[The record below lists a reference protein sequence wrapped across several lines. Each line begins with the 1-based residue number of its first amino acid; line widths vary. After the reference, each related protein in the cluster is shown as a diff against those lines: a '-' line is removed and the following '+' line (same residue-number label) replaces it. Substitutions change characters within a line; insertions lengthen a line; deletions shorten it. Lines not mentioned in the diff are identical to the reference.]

1 MKLSTL
7 KGKVQ
12 TVRITIPADGD
23 EPEDYVTVSF
33 RPGAMTFDVIER
45 IQGLAGTGSDTTVV
59 AELLHTVL
67 VSWDLEEDI
76 LGENGEPTGDVRQ
89 LSTSIEDIRKVPLPF
104 LGMLMEKI
112 TEESRG
118 NPQRDA
124 TSASTSPQTA
134 EQEASQSGSFS

>member
-67 VSWDLEEDI
+67 VSWDLEED
-76 LGENGEPTGDVRQ
+76 LDGGGVRQ

-124 TSASTSPQTA
+124 SSAGTSPQA
-134 EQEASQSGSFS
+134 ERLEASPSGSFS

>member
-67 VSWDLEEDI
+67 VSWDLEED
-76 LGENGEPTGDVRQ
+76 LDGGGVRQ

-124 TSASTSPQTA
+124 TSADTSPQA
-134 EQEASQSGSFS
+134 ERLEASPSGSFS